1 MAHSLFLLDSSALDD
16 APVQSPRH
24 RRFRTYTS
32 VPQTLW
38 PCSKPKQLFL
48 FQPCPLF
55 PAPPTPPLFAILA
68 DGRLSA
74 ELHVPERWQAARA
87 VIHQLYHLHTVHIQT
102 LRSPPTVPVSLF
114 FSSLPS
120 TVVKSHVWHFHWFPF
135 KSKRLMLWEWYWS
148 KANLIVFFPCSK
160 PLGGFRA
167 SGSVSQSMAFIHG
180 CVWMILRIRRGTSY
194 IPILIYAEKI

>member
-1 MAHSLFLLDSSALDD
+1 MAHSLFLLDCSALDN

-24 RRFRTYTS
+24 RCFCTYTS

-38 PCSKPKQLFL
+38 PCSRPKQLFL
-48 FQPCPLF
+48 FQPCPLL

-68 DGRLSA
+68 DRRLSA
-74 ELHVPERWQAARA
+74 ELHVPEPWHSACA
-87 VIHQLYHLHTVHIQT
+87 VIHQLYHLHIVHIQT

-114 FSSLPS
+114 ISRLSPQLLQ
-120 TVVKSHVWHFHWFPF
+120 KSHVWHFHWFPF
-135 KSKRLMLWEWYWS
+135 SSKRLMLWEWYWS
-148 KANLIVFFPCSK
+148 KANLIVFLPCSK

-180 CVWMILRIRRGTSY
+180 CVRGWF
-194 IPILIYAEKI
+194 